1 MIKIIK
7 GYYGYKNGNSI
18 IPKSSKDEPFSC
30 DKAEEARLVKLGVA
44 EYVTSVEAKWEGGV
58 AEVEAPSGELYTD
71 NSSLAELKETAKK
84 LGATDEDLKPLK
96 SKAQVKELIDK
107 LADEIAE
114 GEPVEGPDESE
125 IVEAEDE
132 APDLGNDD
140 GVVE

>member
-18 IPKSSKDEPFSC
+18 IPKTSKDAPFEC

-44 EYVTSVEAKWEGGV
+44 EYVTKADGDT
-58 AEVEAPSGELYTD
+58 PTGELYTD

-114 GEPVEGPDESE
+114 GEPVDGPDESE
-125 IVEAEDE
+125 IVEADGDT
-132 APDLGNDD
+132 PNLGDDD

>member
-44 EYVTSVEAKWEGGV
+44 EYVTQETVVEAKD
-58 AEVEAPSGELYTD
+58 EAPVELDKKALIARYKELGLAGNPASWKAETIAKKIAEAE
-71 NSSLAELKETAKK
+71 AEL
-84 LGATDEDLKPLK
+84 
-96 SKAQVKELIDK
+96 
-107 LADEIAE
+107 
-114 GEPVEGPDESE
+114 
-125 IVEAEDE
+125 EDE
-132 APDLGNDD
+132 APVFDDTD